1 MCHWREMPAL
11 TARTFDLAGV
21 TEGIIGGVLGMWAG
35 AAFGA
40 ALEGDS
46 CRCDSPGLKGA
57 LFGAPVGAAIGAVL
71 GVFLAG
77 N

>member
-1 MCHWREMPAL
+1 
-11 TARTFDLAGV
+11 
-21 TEGIIGGVLGMWAG
+21 MWAG

-40 ALEGDS
+40 ALEGNS

-57 LFGAPVGAAIGAVL
+57 LFGAPVGATIGAVL

-77 N
+77 K